1 MENTNIAIFSGTFF
15 IVWLVIAVFYIYV
28 FWRIFEK
35 AGQPGWA
42 SIIPIYNV
50 YVLIKIVKKPGW
62 WLILMFIPLVNFV
75 IGIIVTLELAK
86 VFGKDIGFGLG
97 LLFLGFIFYPILAFD
112 NSKYIG

>member
-15 IVWLVIAVFYIYV
+15 IVWLVIAVFYIYA